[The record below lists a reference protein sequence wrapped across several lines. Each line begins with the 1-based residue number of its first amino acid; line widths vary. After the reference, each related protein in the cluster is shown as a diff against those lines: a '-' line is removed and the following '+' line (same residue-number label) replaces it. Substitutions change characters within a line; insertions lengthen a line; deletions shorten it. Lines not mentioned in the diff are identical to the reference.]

1 MKDGPHSLRGIRT
14 DSLGE
19 EAQQGHSS
27 SVRTR
32 APHSLHTP
40 ENSPAPAGHG
50 SLTGLKSSPSLLP
63 PVNSCLLGEKRG
75 GDREGGLT
83 HGLHPD
89 PRSPILD
96 PRAEPA
102 IQLSL
107 PAG

>member
-50 SLTGLKSSPSLLP
+50 SVAEELPLP
-63 PVNSCLLGEKRG
+63 PPPCKLLSSRRGEKRG

-83 HGLHPD
+83 PGLHPD
-89 PRSPILD
+89 PRSPIPD